1 MGEAETLPPEV
12 EDLLVKAEADQGPE
26 LDVHPGS
33 GLVVSL
39 VNEVNASVKQ
49 LFRAQH
55 FSILLQPFN
64 YIFKLFIFYEFLLLE
79 CFT

>member
-12 EDLLVKAEADQGPE
+12 EDLLVEAEADQGPE

-49 LFRAQH
+49 LLGA
-55 FSILLQPFN
+55 
-64 YIFKLFIFYEFLLLE
+64 
-79 CFT
+79 